1 MRGSTTNL
9 KLSRIIVFSKMYEK
23 YQMKSLG
30 TN

>member
-1 MRGSTTNL
+1 MHD
-9 KLSRIIVFSKMYEK
+9 K